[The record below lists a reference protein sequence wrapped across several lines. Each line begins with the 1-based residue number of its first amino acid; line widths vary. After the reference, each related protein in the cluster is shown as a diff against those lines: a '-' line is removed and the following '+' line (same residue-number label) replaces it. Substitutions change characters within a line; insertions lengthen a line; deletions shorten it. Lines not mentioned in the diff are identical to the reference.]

1 MKQATVLNNVG
12 IHPDD
17 LSQSGQPQSGV
28 AIQLKRSYQRKV
40 ALGYVPMFQSS
51 DQRLYGK
58 MARVWNIFYGAGTKL
73 PVDGWKVEYSLPE
86 TSTDEFLA
94 DLKRDQT
101 LIELGLKSTVDLCMK
116 LYNLDESAA
125 IQKLQTV
132 ADYQILFPLSGST
145 ASSSAPKINLTPTDI
160 AGIVTVN
167 EARASQ
173 GLPPMES
180 ADGLLTVAE
189 YQAKNA
195 AVTAV
200 ASQAAN
206 GTLPILTP

>member
-1 MKQATVLNNVG
+1 VNGFTSSPPDSIELSPNSILRFKSEGQPGVGKVGQLQAADAKSMADAILMKQATILNNVG

-58 MARVWNIFYGAGTKL
+58 MARVYNIFYGGAVKL

-94 DLKRDQT
+94 DLKRDEA
-101 LIELGLKSTVDLCMK
+101 LIELGLKSTVDLAMK
-116 LYNLDESAA
+116 LYNLDEAAA
-125 IQKLQTV
+125 IQKLQSVRQMNT
-132 ADYQILFPLSGST
+132 LFPF
-145 ASSSAPKINLTPTDI
+145 TPP
-160 AGIVTVN
+160 TVK
-167 EARASQ
+167 
-173 GLPPMES
+173 L
-180 ADGLLTVAE
+180 
-189 YQAKNA
+189 
-195 AVTAV
+195 
-200 ASQAAN
+200 
-206 GTLPILTP
+206 

>member
-1 MKQATVLNNVG
+1 
-12 IHPDD
+12 
-17 LSQSGQPQSGV
+17 
-28 AIQLKRSYQRKV
+28 
-40 ALGYVPMFQSS
+40 
-51 DQRLYGK
+51 
-58 MARVWNIFYGAGTKL
+58 
-73 PVDGWKVEYSLPE
+73 
-86 TSTDEFLA
+86 
-94 DLKRDQT
+94 
-101 LIELGLKSTVDLCMK
+101 MK

-195 AVTAV
+195 AVTA
-200 ASQAAN
+200 AAAQAAN
-206 GTLPILTP
+206 GTLPTLTP